1 MTKQELTATI
11 QAQAEKII
19 KLKAEKN
26 YYKKLWELVRELN
39 TQKTQLVAEFIDNM
53 NQLEEE
59 AIKKARE

>member
-1 MTKQELTATI
+1 MTKRELAATV

-19 KLKAEKN
+19 KLKAERN

>member
-1 MTKQELTATI
+1 MTKQELTVTI